1 MGRLRDRITSDVKFL
16 CHGCLERWHGEPER
30 VDDAPEDSW
39 HPWRYYAT
47 CPECGTEATQD
58 PAERGLLK
66 AWAMSNGP
74 ATPEGLQRAREAGA
88 AAARKPKDPSVLAR
102 TRFNGLKH
110 GLHARVATF
119 YPAKPG
125 KYPQCR
131 GCEHYIGCGIESSA
145 CLKRADLFL
154 KHHVAFET
162 RNASMLNGL
171 HAELHA
177 NIRALLDDMIL
188 SVIGDG
194 AALKS
199 PEWYHDSDG
208 NMRLARYT
216 DDAGELRTIQK
227 IEAHPLLKHIQM
239 LIQATGM
246 SLGELGMSPKVQ
258 EDRDEL
264 AGQLAGQ
271 QVNQESQLEYQR
283 RQTEALESLSKL
295 IVNAK
300 RDAERDPVLLEYQ
313 QGQSQADG

>member
-1 MGRLRDRITSDVKFL
+1 MGRLRDRMTSNVKFL
-16 CHGCLERWHGEPER
+16 CHGCLERWQGEPER

-39 HPWRYYAT
+39 HPWRYFHT

-58 PAERGLLK
+58 PSERGLLK
-66 AWAMSNGP
+66 AWALANGP
-74 ATPEGLQRAREAGA
+74 STPEGLQRAREAGA
-88 AAARKPKDPSVLAR
+88 EAARKPKDPSVLAR
-102 TRFNGLKH
+102 TRFNALKH

-119 YPAKPG
+119 YPARPG
-125 KYPQCR
+125 KYPQCH
-131 GCEHYIGCGIESSA
+131 GCEYLVQCGIESNA

-162 RNASMLNGL
+162 RNAAMLNGL

-208 NMRLARYT
+208 NMRIARYQ
-216 DDAGELRTIQK
+216 DADTGELRTIQK

-246 SLGELGMSPKVQ
+246 SLGDLGMTPKVQ
-258 EDRDEL
+258 EEREEL

-271 QVNQESQLEYQR
+271 RVDQQSALDYQR
-283 RQTEALESLSKL
+283 RQTEALESLSSL
-295 IVNAK
+295 INKA
-300 RDAERDPVLLEYQ
+300 RADAAQDPVLLEYQ
-313 QGQSQADG
+313 QGQADGG